1 MRGLHMLSWG
11 TKKLWLMVALAIAA
25 VPLAVEFNA
34 RLAVSRQLFEQE
46 SRLNR
51 EIRIEKER
59 LAFLQSYEANV
70 KSDAYVEWWARVKAR
85 MVKPGEVAVVPLT
98 PADTARSAPASGVP
112 SPLRDYPSEWW
123 AAFFAS
129 VP

>member
-1 MRGLHMLSWG
+1 MRGLRVLPWG

-25 VPLAVEFNA
+25 VPLAVQFNA
-34 RLAVSRQLFEQE
+34 RLAVSRQIFEEE

-51 EIRIEKER
+51 EIGIEKER
-59 LAFLQSYEANV
+59 LAFLQSYEASV
-70 KSDAYVEWWARVKAR
+70 QSDAYVEWWARVKAR

-98 PADTARSAPASGVP
+98 PADTARSAPASQVP
-112 SPLRDYPSEWW
+112 SPRRDYPSEWW
-123 AAFFAS
+123 AAFFAG